1 MPQKG
6 KTDLAQEG
14 KNIVKRIDDLIE
26 SCKKEIRLR
35 KLNYSGRGQSDS
47 INKSLDV
54 KTLEGKSGRF
64 GFKTCIKTCLKLSD
78 YETYKK
84 YYTRAKNGKASKGDI
99 EKLEYLYEKM
109 QEIYGNTDTL
119 FHVPPLPSNTTILP
133 QSLRNLLRKVSKEF
147 DKQLEKEQNK

>member
-1 MPQKG
+1 MHQKS

-14 KNIVKRIDDLIE
+14 KDIVKKIDDLIE

-47 INKSLDV
+47 INKSLDFE
-54 KTLEGKSGRF
+54 TLEGKSGRF
-64 GFKTCIKTCLKLSD
+64 GFKTCIETCLKLSD
-78 YETYKK
+78 YEAYKK
-84 YYTRAKNGKASKGDI
+84 YYTRAKNGKASRGDI

-119 FHVPPLPSNTTILP
+119 FRVPSLPSNTTILP
-133 QSLRNLLRKVSKEF
+133 QSLRALLRNASKEF
-147 DKQLEKEQNK
+147 DKHLEKEQNK